1 MWNMLVYMA
10 CISLYGMLQFI
21 WHVFSLYGIF
31 LFIWHVLRYIR
42 GVSNINFGSDISGD
56 RLIIPNSQSYDDS
69 IKEIL
74 TKSA

>member
-1 MWNMLVYMA
+1 MSLLVM
-10 CISLYGMLQFI
+10 I
-21 WHVFSLYGIF
+21 VF
-31 LFIWHVLRYIR
+31 YIR

>member
-1 MWNMLVYMA
+1 MSKDSDFGPIFEPQGY
-10 CISLYGMLQFI
+10 SELYLP
-21 WHVFSLYGIF
+21 LT
-31 LFIWHVLRYIR
+31 R
-42 GVSNINFGSDISGD
+42 GLSNINFGSDISGN